1 MITDELELITKA
13 MHEKLT
19 DDEYL
24 LCQRIK
30 YADFLNMLRS
40 KMPSAIIDLLV
51 FSGSFKTEEMQ
62 VETWHYYSSIDD
74 CIDDDIIRILSLR
87 LANNKTFQDYF
98 FNKFLPIYP
107 NVKKFMD
114 YCIANELTL
123 ENLLI
128 KGTSVL
134 TQLLKKA
141 KSLSIEEYMLLEIYS
156 TYIDPEHKY
165 SFNIPTES
173 YEEILEEQNENFLYA
188 LNNDNFLE
196 MLEDTNVDEKLKNNK
211 NFWDDMA
218 AEYTHRRVVFLS
230 DYYGENLKNV
240 FIKKFLMPEES
251 EISNDIIVSHLLY
264 RYGFPDVS
272 VFNERNLKNWW
283 NEDEL
288 LGLIFTYYKDRFY
301 DNVLSFNDREGFNDT
316 SITKYTL
323 KKYIFPIEDDMDP
336 KRDVQEIFNYLI
348 VDILLHSIAFLRT
361 NLNIRITKEIVEKSG
376 DIDAARKLE
385 YLEQKNV
392 SLKEMAHFYETENT
406 QLKNQL
412 KEQTSK
418 EQKDKSF
425 IEDTFEKNKVLQSQI
440 EEKDKTIED
449 LKQKLDQYEEYL
461 QAIEQ
466 NEDID
471 TSKVKQDVI
480 DKWFSEK
487 KIMFFTHEA
496 GEYINNLK
504 KEFPNCVIVNNETQS
519 LDGVKADITV
529 AMTKCMSH
537 KLFFK
542 QKSYAV
548 ATGADIIYYN
558 QRNIENLKLVIYKQV
573 LVGRE
578 I

>member
-1 MITDELELITKA
+1 MVEYFAYMIK
-13 MHEKLT
+13 
-19 DDEYL
+19 
-24 LCQRIK
+24 
-30 YADFLNMLRS
+30 
-40 KMPSAIIDLLV
+40 
-51 FSGSFKTEEMQ
+51 
-62 VETWHYYSSIDD
+62 
-74 CIDDDIIRILSLR
+74 
-87 LANNKTFQDYF
+87 
-98 FNKFLPIYP
+98 
-107 NVKKFMD
+107 
-114 YCIANELTL
+114 
-123 ENLLI
+123 
-128 KGTSVL
+128 
-134 TQLLKKA
+134 
-141 KSLSIEEYMLLEIYS
+141 
-156 TYIDPEHKY
+156 
-165 SFNIPTES
+165 
-173 YEEILEEQNENFLYA
+173 
-188 LNNDNFLE
+188 
-196 MLEDTNVDEKLKNNK
+196 
-211 NFWDDMA
+211 
-218 AEYTHRRVVFLS
+218 
-230 DYYGENLKNV
+230 
-240 FIKKFLMPEES
+240 
-251 EISNDIIVSHLLY
+251 
-264 RYGFPDVS
+264 
-272 VFNERNLKNWW
+272 
-283 NEDEL
+283 
-288 LGLIFTYYKDRFY
+288 
-301 DNVLSFNDREGFNDT
+301 
-316 SITKYTL
+316 
-323 KKYIFPIEDDMDP
+323 
-336 KRDVQEIFNYLI
+336 
-348 VDILLHSIAFLRT
+348 
-361 NLNIRITKEIVEKSG
+361 IVEKSG

>member
-30 YADFLNMLRS
+30 YADFLNMLRE
-40 KMPSAIIDLLV
+40 KMPSAIIDLLI
-51 FSGSFKTEEMQ
+51 FSGSFEPEEEMR

-107 NVKKFMD
+107 NVKRFMD

-128 KGTSVL
+128 KSTSVL

-141 KSLSIEEYMLLEIYS
+141 KSLSREEYTLLEIYS

-165 SFNIPTES
+165 AFYIPTET
-173 YEEILEEQNENFLYA
+173 YDEILEEQKENFLYA
-188 LNNDNFLE
+188 LNNENFLE

-218 AEYTHRRVVFLS
+218 AEYTHRRMVFLS
-230 DYYGENLKNV
+230 DYYGENLKNI
-240 FIKKFLMPEES
+240 FIKKFLMPEEL
-251 EISNDIIVSHLLY
+251 EMSNDINVSNLLY

-272 VFNERNLKNWW
+272 FFNEKNLEAWW
-283 NEDEL
+283 NEDKL

-301 DNVLSFNDREGFNDT
+301 DNVLSFNDKEGFKDT

-323 KKYIFPIEDDMDP
+323 KKYIFPIENDMDP
-336 KRDVQEIFNYLI
+336 KRDVQEMLTYLI
-348 VDILLHSIAFLRT
+348 IDILLNSIAFLRS
-361 NLNIRITKEIVEKSG
+361 NLNIRISKEIVEKS
-376 DIDAARKLE
+376 DNTDATRKLE

-406 QLKNQL
+406 LLKNQL

-418 EQKDKSF
+418 KQKDKSF
-425 IEDTFEKNKVLQSQI
+425 INETFEKNKVLQSQI
-440 EEKDKTIED
+440 EENNKTIEE
-449 LKQKLDQYEEYL
+449 LQQKLVQYEEYL
-461 QAIEQ
+461 QATEQ

-471 TSKVKQDVI
+471 TSEVKQDVL
-480 DKWFSEK
+480 DKWFAEK

-504 KEFPNCVIVNNETQS
+504 KEFPDCIIVDNETQA

-548 ATGADIIYYN
+548 ATGAEIVYYN
-558 QRNIENLKLVIYKQV
+558 QRNIDNLKPVIYKQ
-573 LVGRE
+573 
-578 I
+578 IFKK